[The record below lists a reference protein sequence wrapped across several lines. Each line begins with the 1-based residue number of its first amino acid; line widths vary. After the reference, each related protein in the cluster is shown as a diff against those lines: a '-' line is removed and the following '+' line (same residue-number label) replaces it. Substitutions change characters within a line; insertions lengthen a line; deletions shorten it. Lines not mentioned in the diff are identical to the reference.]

1 MACREF
7 GKLETLTMANYVL
20 IQNSVDA
27 NTWMGFGLS
36 QEKFRY
42 RAVAVGGTFDILHIG
57 HEKLLA
63 KAFELGELVFV
74 GVTGDHLVPRL
85 NKDHLVRKFA
95 VRRRDLRRLLKARGW
110 LPRARIT
117 ELKDPF
123 GPATRRKRLDAL
135 VVSEETRA
143 NGLRVNALRR
153 NQGLKPLRLYVI
165 PMIRTKDGQ
174 LLSDTRIRRGEVNPQ
189 GRLKVKVSTKI
200 R

>member
-1 MACREF
+1 M
-7 GKLETLTMANYVL
+7 
-20 IQNSVDA
+20 A
-27 NTWMGFGLS
+27 NTWTGSGLW
-36 QEKFRY
+36 QERFPY

-74 GVTGDHLVPRL
+74 GVTGDRLVSRL
-85 NKDHLVRKFA
+85 NKEHPVRSFA
-95 VRRRDLRRLLKARGW
+95 LRRRNLRRLLKARGW
-110 LPRARIT
+110 LRRARIT

-143 NGLRVNALRR
+143 NGLRVNSLRR

-165 PMIRTKDGQ
+165 RMVRTKDGQ

-189 GRLKVKVSTKI
+189 GRLKVKVPAKI

>member
-1 MACREF
+1 MA
-7 GKLETLTMANYVL
+7 GA
-20 IQNSVDA
+20 
-27 NTWMGFGLS
+27 WMGLGLS

-74 GVTGDHLVPRL
+74 GVTGDRLVSRL

-135 VVSEETRA
+135 VVSEETRS

-153 NQGLKPLRLYVI
+153 NQGLNPLRLYVVR
-165 PMIRTKDGQ
+165 MVRTKDGL

-189 GRLKVKVSTKI
+189 GKLKVKVPTRI

>member
-1 MACREF
+1 
-7 GKLETLTMANYVL
+7 
-20 IQNSVDA
+20 
-27 NTWMGFGLS
+27 
-36 QEKFRY
+36 
-42 RAVAVGGTFDILHIG
+42 
-57 HEKLLA
+57 LLA

-74 GVTGDHLVPRL
+74 GVAGDRLVSKL

-143 NGLRVNALRR
+143 NGLRVNGLRR
-153 NQGLKPLRLYVI
+153 SQGLKPLRLYVI
-165 PMIRTKDGQ
+165 RMVRTKDGQ

-189 GRLKVKVSTKI
+189 GKLKVKLRKRI

>member
-1 MACREF
+1 MF
-7 GKLETLTMANYVL
+7 YSKIPSM
-20 IQNSVDA
+20 A
-27 NTWMGFGLS
+27 NTWMSFGLS
-36 QEKFRY
+36 HEKFRY

-74 GVTGDHLVPRL
+74 GVTGDRLVSRL
-85 NKDHLVRKFA
+85 GKDHPVRKFT

-110 LPRARIT
+110 LQRARIT

-123 GPATRRKRLDAL
+123 GPATHRERLDAL
-135 VVSEETRA
+135 IVSEETRS
-143 NGLRVNALRR
+143 NGLLVNALRR
-153 NQGLKPLRLYVI
+153 KQGLNPLKLCVVRMV
-165 PMIRTKDGQ
+165 RTKDGL

-189 GRLKVKVSTKI
+189 GKLEVRVPARI

>member
-1 MACREF
+1 MF
-7 GKLETLTMANYVL
+7 YSNIPSM
-20 IQNSVDA
+20 A
-27 NTWMGFGLS
+27 NTWLGFGLS
-36 QEKFRY
+36 RAEFRH
-42 RAVAVGGTFDILHIG
+42 RAVAVGGTFDILHLG

-74 GVTGDHLVPRL
+74 GVTGDRLISTL
-85 NKDHLVRKFA
+85 NKDHPVRKFA
-95 VRRRDLRRLLKARGW
+95 IRQRDLRRFLKARGW
-110 LPRARIT
+110 LQRARIT

-123 GPATRRKRLDAL
+123 GPATRRRRLDAL

-153 NQGLKPLRLYVI
+153 NRGLKPLRLYVVR
-165 PMIRTKDGQ
+165 MVRTKDGL

-189 GRLKVKVSTKI
+189 GKLQWRVPART